1 MHRVKEAA
9 AMGGGNSRA
18 SRKVVTSAVQESGGI
33 ARFQKYGHLWQ
44 QASLDEA
51 ILRHAGPNATS

>member
-1 MHRVKEAA
+1 
-9 AMGGGNSRA
+9 MGGGNSRA